1 MSLLVPDSG
10 LLFWMLIAFGTVF
23 FVLAKF
29 GFPMI
34 TKMLNERKGYIDE
47 SLEKAREATERL
59 AKVESEIAQ
68 MKKEAHAEQSRVLAQ
83 AQEMRAQMIE
93 KSKADAAVEGQK
105 IIEAARKEIAA
116 EKESAIR
123 DIRRQVALLS
133 VRISEKVLRKDL
145 EDSKEQM
152 ALIDR
157 MLDEINDN
165 RQ

>member
-10 LLFWMLIAFGTVF
+10 LLFWMLIAFGAVF

-47 SLEKAREATERL
+47 SLEKARQATERL

-68 MKKEAHAEQSRVLAQ
+68 MKKEAHAEQSKMLAQ

-105 IIEAARKEIAA
+105 MIEAARKEIAA

-133 VRISEKVLRKDL
+133 VQISEKVLRKDL
-145 EDSKEQM
+145 EESKEQM

-165 RQ
+165 K

>member
-10 LLFWMLIAFGTVF
+10 LLFWMLIAFGAVF

-47 SLEKAREATERL
+47 SLEKARQATERL

-68 MKKEAHAEQSRVLAQ
+68 MKKEAHAEQSKILAQ
-83 AQEMRAQMIE
+83 AQEMRAQIIE
-93 KSKADAAVEGQK
+93 KSKADAAAEGQK
-105 IIEAARKEIAA
+105 LVEAARKEIAA

-133 VRISEKVLRKDL
+133 VQISEKVLRKDL

-165 RQ
+165 K

>member
-10 LLFWMLIAFGTVF
+10 LLFWMLIAFGAVF

-47 SLEKAREATERL
+47 SLEKARQATERL

-68 MKKEAHAEQSRVLAQ
+68 MKKDAHAEQSNLLAQ

-105 IIEAARKEIAA
+105 MIEAARKEIAA

-133 VRISEKVLRKDL
+133 VQISEKVLRKDL

-165 RQ
+165 K

>member
-10 LLFWMLIAFGTVF
+10 LLFWMLIAFGAVF

-47 SLEKAREATERL
+47 SLEKARQATERL

-68 MKKEAHAEQSRVLAQ
+68 MKKEAHAEQSKLLAQ

-105 IIEAARKEIAA
+105 MIEAARKEIAA

-133 VRISEKVLRKDL
+133 VKISEKVLRKDL
-145 EDSKEQM
+145 EESKEQM

-165 RQ
+165 K

>member
-47 SLEKAREATERL
+47 SLKKAREATERL

>member
-10 LLFWMLIAFGTVF
+10 LLFWMLIAFGAVF

-47 SLEKAREATERL
+47 SLEKARQATERL

-68 MKKEAHAEQSRVLAQ
+68 MKKDAHAEQSKLLAQ

-105 IIEAARKEIAA
+105 MIEAARKEIAA

-133 VRISEKVLRKDL
+133 VQISEKVLRKDL

-165 RQ
+165 K

>member
-10 LLFWMLIAFGTVF
+10 LLFWMLIAFGAVF

-47 SLEKAREATERL
+47 SLEKARQATERL

-68 MKKEAHAEQSRVLAQ
+68 MKKEAHAEQSKLLAQ

-105 IIEAARKEIAA
+105 MIEAARKEIAA

-133 VRISEKVLRKDL
+133 VQISEKVLRKDL
-145 EDSKEQM
+145 EESKEQM

-165 RQ
+165 K